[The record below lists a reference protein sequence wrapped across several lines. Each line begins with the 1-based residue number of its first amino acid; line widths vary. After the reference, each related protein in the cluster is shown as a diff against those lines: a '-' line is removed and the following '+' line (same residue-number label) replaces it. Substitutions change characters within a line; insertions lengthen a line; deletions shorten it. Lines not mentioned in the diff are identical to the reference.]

1 MPTEYIF
8 MNQITKKM
16 VLLIAAVMLIVAAI
30 ALPIQ
35 FMINQSNVT
44 DKSSQEIQRIT
55 SELSVI
61 LQEPVYAYDKTLILN
76 IIEAYS
82 NNDVIANIQ
91 VLDQN
96 NNILGSVNP
105 RDIDESSSMAISWDS
120 LPIGKVNVGFNH
132 DVTNANLMNSMQL
145 AISILLCIFIASL
158 ILISIVLDRKVVRPI
173 KNMAD
178 SMNEIASGGGDL
190 TSRVAEVGNDEVTSL
205 AKAFNQFVATIQSII
220 LETSNTT
227 KLLDKSGHG
236 ISQLRD
242 EMNQQSQRQSLLTQE
257 SLHSIEQFDLATKE
271 IAVHTENTLYQSN
284 DALELCQQSG
294 HTIDINER
302 NIDDLV
308 VSLES
313 AAECA
318 NSLKVSSDDI
328 GRVIVVIKAIAE
340 QTNLLALNAAIEAA
354 RAGESGRGFAVV
366 ADEVRSLA
374 SKTHDSTNEI
384 ESIIERLQKEA
395 NESFVATQS
404 SKALVEQTKTSAD
417 EIQQALSSIISSV
430 TSINGMVDSV
440 ASACEEQSNVS
451 SKVANDMQSLDSSA
465 KELVNV
471 NDDLANVSNDI
482 LTQTTVLS
490 TQIAKFKF

>member
-1 MPTEYIF
+1 M
-8 MNQITKKM
+8 
-16 VLLIAAVMLIVAAI
+16 IAAVMLIVAAI

-190 TSRVAEVGNDEVTSL
+190 TSRVAEVGNDEV
-205 AKAFNQFVATIQSII
+205 
-220 LETSNTT
+220 
-227 KLLDKSGHG
+227 
-236 ISQLRD
+236 
-242 EMNQQSQRQSLLTQE
+242 
-257 SLHSIEQFDLATKE
+257 
-271 IAVHTENTLYQSN
+271 
-284 DALELCQQSG
+284 
-294 HTIDINER
+294 
-302 NIDDLV
+302 
-308 VSLES
+308 
-313 AAECA
+313 
-318 NSLKVSSDDI
+318 
-328 GRVIVVIKAIAE
+328 
-340 QTNLLALNAAIEAA
+340 
-354 RAGESGRGFAVV
+354 
-366 ADEVRSLA
+366 
-374 SKTHDSTNEI
+374 
-384 ESIIERLQKEA
+384 
-395 NESFVATQS
+395 
-404 SKALVEQTKTSAD
+404 
-417 EIQQALSSIISSV
+417 
-430 TSINGMVDSV
+430 
-440 ASACEEQSNVS
+440 
-451 SKVANDMQSLDSSA
+451 
-465 KELVNV
+465 
-471 NDDLANVSNDI
+471 
-482 LTQTTVLS
+482 
-490 TQIAKFKF
+490 